1 MADNL
6 TMWTYSNKEIS
17 DLELEFE
24 KVFNVNLFR
33 DYENVWEWI
42 WNGPATENKINIS
55 REHNMSTGIYE
66 KPLRIILNWQ
76 SKEIN
81 RDETIRKL
89 QAVLKTKIFIGEIRN
104 SGRNNEDYII
114 TETRDYEL

>member
-42 WNGPATENKINIS
+42 WS
-55 REHNMSTGIYE
+55 LDYDLCLDRCCHN
-66 KPLRIILNWQ
+66 L
-76 SKEIN
+76 
-81 RDETIRKL
+81 
-89 QAVLKTKIFIGEIRN
+89 
-104 SGRNNEDYII
+104 
-114 TETRDYEL
+114 